1 MQNVVTARAGS
12 YAALSMEEKLKANAE
27 LSGAIAGFSAVV
39 EQYPDLKANQNFLDL
54 QNQLRQVEADIANA
68 RKYYNATVKQLNNK
82 IEMFPSNIVAGLFRF
97 EKRSMYLVDD
107 AAQRENVKVE
117 F

>member
-1 MQNVVTARAGS
+1 MPTPAS
-12 YAALSMEEKLKANAE
+12 IITLWS
-27 LSGAIAGFSAVV
+27 S
-39 EQYPDLKANQNFLDL
+39 
-54 QNQLRQVEADIANA
+54 
-68 RKYYNATVKQLNNK
+68 K